1 MFPFV
6 YRPGSHFFARSSC
19 TRFGSE
25 PDKRNASV
33 RRGPGGF
40 LNIRFSKNFEFF
52 CLSQKMDVRFVCRW
66 GISVF
71 WVSPRLLCERSRERR
86 IPPCPGPF
94 FNFSYFRFFCKF
106 FQRQKKTAPKW
117 PRPGDEHFRDAVLA
131 RRHSRSAIFSGKKG
145 GGKPSM
151 RCFFSEKRRRR

>member
-1 MFPFV
+1 MAPAGSLTSTFPELL
-6 YRPGSHFFARSSC
+6 S
-19 TRFGSE
+19 
-25 PDKRNASV
+25 
-33 RRGPGGF
+33 
-40 LNIRFSKNFEFF
+40 IF
-52 CLSQKMDVRFVCRW
+52 CRSQKMYVRFVCRW

-71 WVSPRLLCERSRERR
+71 WVSPRLLCERSRKRR

-151 RCFFSEKRRRR
+151 RCFLAKKGDGAELAPSRWMALLRRHFDASARAANLTVS

>member
-40 LNIRFSKNFEFF
+40 FIIYFSIILKYFLLISKNVFS
-52 CLSQKMDVRFVCRW
+52 LRLPPR
-66 GISVF
+66 ISVF
-71 WVSPRLLCERSRERR
+71 WVSSPLFRERSRKRR
-86 IPPCPGPF
+86 IPPCPRPF
-94 FNFSYFRFFCKF
+94 LFSYFSVFLQFLSA
-106 FQRQKKTAPKW
+106 QKSTAPKW

-151 RCFFSEKRRRR
+151 RYFFSEKRRRR